1 MESLIAWL
9 FVAFLAAELMVESLL
24 NEANMR
30 HLERQWRERR
40 LPEFL
45 ADTIGP
51 ETHEKSVRYAL
62 TKGRFA
68 RWAAAYGTAL
78 TLVVLF
84 GGVLPWVD
92 RLAGGAGDFLP
103 LPEVP
108 GILFCLAVGG
118 VFVVAS
124 LPLRI
129 YSTFVLEERFGFNKT
144 DVRTFIM
151 DRVKGAVL
159 AVVLGAPFLY
169 GVLWLMKAAGAWW
182 WVYVFVFIFAFQGL
196 MLVIYPTLIAP
207 LFNRFSPVADD
218 SLRDAIAEL
227 AQRVGLRTSGI
238 YTMDGSKRS
247 GHSNAYFTGLGKAKR
262 IVLFDTLLEQLDRS
276 QLLSVLAH
284 EMGHYKMRHVLKGL
298 GLSAVFTLA
307 GLWVL
312 SLLLDYPPLFRTFG
326 LDEPA
331 HHTALVIFSLISGP
345 FTFWLA
351 PFMNHISRRH
361 EYEADDFA
369 VRLLEDGRPLEEALL
384 ALTVNNLSNP
394 TPHPWYSA
402 YHDSHPATAERIHAI
417 RVAGGGEA
425 VAAETAR
432 PGREPQGHEENRSP

>member
-1 MESLIAWL
+1 METVIACL
-9 FVAFLAAELMVESLL
+9 FLGFLVAELVVESLL

-30 HLERQWRERR
+30 HLERQWWEGR
-40 LPEFL
+40 LPDPF
-45 ADTIGP
+45 AASIGP

-62 TKGRFA
+62 ARGRFA
-68 RWAAAYGTAL
+68 RWSGVYGTVLAL
-78 TLVVLF
+78 LVLF

-92 RLAGGAGDFLP
+92 GLARGAGAFLP
-103 LPEVP
+103 VPEAR
-108 GILFCLAVGG
+108 GILFCLAVGAIFA
-118 VFVVAS
+118 VLS

-144 DVRTFIM
+144 DARTFVM
-151 DRVKGAVL
+151 DRIKGAVL

-169 GVLWLMKAAGAWW
+169 GVLWLMKATGAWW
-182 WVYVFVFIFAFQGL
+182 WLYVFGFVFAFQGL
-196 MLVIYPTLIAP
+196 MLVIYPTVIAP

-238 YTMDGSKRS
+238 YTMDGSRRS

-262 IVLFDTLLEQLDRS
+262 IVLFDTLLKQLDRR

-298 GLSAVFTLA
+298 GLSALFTLA

-312 SLLLDYPPLFRTFG
+312 SLLLDYGPLFRTFG
-326 LDEPA
+326 LAEPA

-351 PFMNHISRRH
+351 PFMNRISRRH
-361 EYEADDFA
+361 EYEADGFA
-369 VRLLEDGRPLEEALL
+369 VRLLDDGEPLEEALL

-402 YHDSHPATAERIHAI
+402 YHDSHPTTAERVEAI
-417 RVAGGGEA
+417 RAAAAGKN
-425 VAAETAR
+425 VAAASAA
-432 PGREPQGHEENRSP
+432 GAGI

>member
-1 MESLIAWL
+1 METVITCL
-9 FVAFLAAELMVESLL
+9 FLGFLSAELIVESLL

-30 HLERQWRERR
+30 HLERQWREGR
-40 LPEFL
+40 LPDGL
-45 ADTIGP
+45 AASIDS

-62 TKGRFA
+62 ARGRFA
-68 RWAAAYGTAL
+68 RWSALYGTGL
-78 TLVVLF
+78 TLLVLF

-92 RLAGGAGDFLP
+92 RVARDTGAYLP
-103 LPEVP
+103 VAEAA
-108 GILFCLAVGG
+108 GILFCLAIGG
-118 VFVVAS
+118 VFALLS

-129 YSTFVLEERFGFNKT
+129 YSTFVLEQRFGFNKT
-144 DVRTFIM
+144 AVRTFVM
-151 DRVKGAVL
+151 DRLKGAVL
-159 AVVLGAPFLY
+159 AVVIGAPFLY
-169 GVLWLMKAAGAWW
+169 GVLWLMKATGAWW
-182 WVYVFVFIFAFQGL
+182 WVYVFAFVFAFQGL

-238 YTMDGSKRS
+238 YTMDGSRRS

-262 IVLFDTLLEQLDRS
+262 IVLFDTLLEQLDRP
-276 QLLSVLAH
+276 QLLSVLGH

-326 LDEPA
+326 LDGPA
-331 HHTALVIFSLISGP
+331 HYTALVIFSLISGP

-351 PFMNHISRRH
+351 PFMNRISRRH

-369 VRLLEDGRPLEEALL
+369 VRLLKDGKPLEEALV

-402 YHDSHPATAERIHAI
+402 YHDSHPATAERVRAI
-417 RVAGGGEA
+417 RAVEGGLGKPAPAGGA
-425 VAAETAR
+425 
-432 PGREPQGHEENRSP
+432 HE

>member
-1 MESLIAWL
+1 METVI
-9 FVAFLAAELMVESLL
+9 AFLFLGFLSAELIVESLL

-30 HLERQWRERR
+30 HLKRQWREGR
-40 LPEFL
+40 LPDGL
-45 ADTIGP
+45 AASFDP

-62 TKGRFA
+62 ARGRLT
-68 RWAAAYGTAL
+68 RWSALYGAGL
-78 TLVVLF
+78 TLLVLF
-84 GGVLPWVD
+84 GGVLPWLD
-92 RLAGGAGDFLP
+92 GLTGDLGALLP
-103 LPEVP
+103 VAETP

-118 VFVVAS
+118 VFAVMS

-144 DVRTFIM
+144 DVRTFVM
-151 DRVKGAVL
+151 DRFKGTVL
-159 AVVLGAPFLY
+159 AVVIGAPFLY
-169 GVLWLMKAAGAWW
+169 GVLWLMKATGAWW
-182 WVYVFVFIFAFQGL
+182 WVYVFAFVFAFQGL

-227 AQRVGLRTSGI
+227 AQRVGLQTSGI
-238 YTMDGSKRS
+238 FTMDGSKRS

-262 IVLFDTLLEQLDRS
+262 IVLFDTLLEQLDRP

-298 GLSAVFTLA
+298 GVSAIFTLA

-326 LDEPA
+326 LDGPA
-331 HHTALVIFSLISGP
+331 HYTALVIFSLISGP

-351 PFMNHISRRH
+351 PFMNRISRRH
-361 EYEADDFA
+361 EYEADGFA
-369 VRLLEDGRPLEEALL
+369 VRLLEDGQPLEEALV

-394 TPHPWYSA
+394 TPHPWYST
-402 YHDSHPATAERIHAI
+402 YHDSHPATAERVRAI
-417 RVAGGGEA
+417 RA
-425 VAAETAR
+425 VAMGLGGDAAVADNAA
-432 PGREPQGHEENRSP
+432 G

>member
-1 MESLIAWL
+1 METVIALL
-9 FVAFLAAELMVESLL
+9 FLTFLFAELVTESLL
-24 NEANMR
+24 NEANLK
-30 HLERQWRERR
+30 HLQRQWQERR
-40 LPEFL
+40 LPVFL
-45 ADTIGP
+45 AGNINQ
-51 ETHEKSVRYAL
+51 ETHEKSVRYAVAR
-62 TKGRFA
+62 GRFA
-68 RWAAAYGTAL
+68 RWSAVYGTVL

-84 GGVLPWVD
+84 GDVLPWVD
-92 RLAGGAGDFLP
+92 RLTRAAGSFLP
-103 LPEVP
+103 VSEAP
-108 GILFCLAVGG
+108 GILFCLAMGG
-118 VFVVAS
+118 LFAVMS
-124 LPLRI
+124 LPLRV
-129 YSTFVLEERFGFNKT
+129 YSTFVLEQRFGFNKT
-144 DVRTFIM
+144 DVRTFIT
-151 DRVKGAVL
+151 DRLKGTVL
-159 AVVLGAPFLY
+159 AVVIGAPFLY
-169 GVLWLMKAAGAWW
+169 GVLWLMQATGAWW
-182 WVYVFVFIFAFQGL
+182 WVYVFAFVFAFQGL
-196 MLVIYPTLIAP
+196 MLVLYPTLIAP

-262 IVLFDTLLEQLDRS
+262 IVLFDTLLEQLDRP

-284 EMGHYKMRHVLKGL
+284 EMGHYKMRHVLKNL
-298 GLSAVFTLA
+298 GLSALFLLA

-326 LDEPA
+326 LHEPA

-361 EYEADDFA
+361 EYEADGFA
-369 VRLLEDGRPLEEALL
+369 VRLLDDGKPLEEALL

-402 YHDSHPATAERIHAI
+402 YHDSHPATAERIQAI
-417 RVAGGGEA
+417 RVAGAGEDAAAAPGAGGGA
-425 VAAETAR
+425 
-432 PGREPQGHEENRSP
+432 

>member
-9 FVAFLAAELMVESLL
+9 FVAFLAAELIVESFL

-30 HLERQWRERR
+30 HLEGQWRRGR
-40 LPEFL
+40 LPDLF
-45 ADTIGP
+45 AAAISS

-62 TKGRFA
+62 ATGRFA
-68 RWAAAYGTAL
+68 RWSAVYGAAL

-92 RLAGGAGDFLP
+92 RLSRGAGAFLP
-103 LPEVP
+103 VAEAA

-118 VFVVAS
+118 FFAAAS
-124 LPLRI
+124 LPPRI

-144 DVRTFIM
+144 DVRTFVT
-151 DRVKGAVL
+151 DRVKGVVL
-159 AVVLGAPFLY
+159 AVALGTPFLY
-169 GVLWLMKAAGAWW
+169 GVLWLMKVAGAWW
-182 WVYVFVFIFAFQGL
+182 WVCVFAFVLAFQGL
-196 MLVIYPTLIAP
+196 MLVVYPTLIAP

-218 SLRDAIAEL
+218 SLRDAITEL

-262 IVLFDTLLEQLDRS
+262 IVLFDTLMEQLDRG

-298 GLSAVFTLA
+298 VLSAVFTLA

-331 HHTALVIFSLISGP
+331 HHTALVIFTLISGP

-361 EYEADDFA
+361 EYEADGFA
-369 VRLLEDGRPLEEALL
+369 VRLLEDGKPLEEALL

-402 YHDSHPATAERIHAI
+402 YHDSHPATAERVRAI
-417 RVAGGGEA
+417 R
-425 VAAETAR
+425 AAAA
-432 PGREPQGHEENRSP
+432 GHEVVATAAPGARTGA

>member
-1 MESLIAWL
+1 MEMVIVSLFL
-9 FVAFLAAELMVESLL
+9 GFLAAELLVESLL

-30 HLERQWRERR
+30 HLERQWREGR
-40 LPEFL
+40 LPDAF
-45 ADTIGP
+45 AAHISP

-62 TKGRFA
+62 ARGRFG
-68 RWAAAYGTAL
+68 RWSAVYGAGL
-78 TLVVLF
+78 TLLVLF

-92 RLAGGAGDFLP
+92 GLARGAGAFLP
-103 LPEVP
+103 VPEAA

-118 VFVVAS
+118 VFAVMS
-124 LPLRI
+124 LPLRV
-129 YSTFVLEERFGFNKT
+129 YATFVLEERFGFNKT
-144 DVRTFIM
+144 DARTFLM
-151 DRVKGAVL
+151 DRLKGTVL
-159 AVVLGAPFLY
+159 AVVIGAPFLY
-169 GVLWLMKAAGAWW
+169 GVLWLMQATGAWW
-182 WVYVFVFIFAFQGL
+182 WVYVFGFVFAFQGL
-196 MLVIYPTLIAP
+196 MLVVYPTLIAP

-218 SLRDAIAEL
+218 SLKDAIAEL

-262 IVLFDTLLEQLDRS
+262 IVLFDTLLEQLDRP

-298 GLSAVFTLA
+298 ALSAVFTLA

-312 SLLLDYPPLFRTFG
+312 SLLLDYPPLFRAFG
-326 LDEPA
+326 LAEPA

-351 PFMNHISRRH
+351 PFMNRISRRH
-361 EYEADDFA
+361 EYEADGFA
-369 VRLLEDGRPLEEALL
+369 VRLLEDGKPLEEALL

-417 RVAGGGEA
+417 RIAGAGVG
-425 VAAETAR
+425 AAAAAA
-432 PGREPQGHEENRSP
+432 PGAGAGA

>member
-9 FVAFLAAELMVESLL
+9 FVAFLAAELIVESLL

-45 ADTIGP
+45 ANTISP

-62 TKGRFA
+62 AKGRFA
-68 RWAAAYGTAL
+68 RWSAAYGTAL

-92 RLAGGAGDFLP
+92 RLASGAGGFLP
-103 LPEVP
+103 VSEAG

-118 VFVVAS
+118 VFAVAS

-144 DVRTFIM
+144 DVRTFVT
-151 DRVKGAVL
+151 DRVKGTVL

-169 GVLWLMKAAGAWW
+169 GVLWLMKATGAWW
-182 WVYVFVFIFAFQGL
+182 WVYVFAFVFAFQGL

-361 EYEADDFA
+361 EYEADGFA
-369 VRLLEDGRPLEEALL
+369 VRLLDDGKPLEEALL

-402 YHDSHPATAERIHAI
+402 YHDSHPATAERVRAI
-417 RVAGGGEA
+417 RAAGAGEEVATAAAPGGRAGA
-425 VAAETAR
+425 
-432 PGREPQGHEENRSP
+432 

>member
-1 MESLIAWL
+1 MEYVIASL
-9 FVAFLAAELMVESLL
+9 FLTFLVAELATESLL
-24 NEANMR
+24 NEANLR
-30 HLERQWRERR
+30 HLERQWREGR
-40 LPEFL
+40 LPELL
-45 ADTIGP
+45 AGRISP
-51 ETHEKSVRYAL
+51 ETHAKSVRYAL
-62 TKGRFA
+62 ARGRFA
-68 RWAAAYGTAL
+68 RWSAVYGTAL

-92 RLAGGAGDFLP
+92 RLTRGAGSFLP
-103 LPEVP
+103 VSEAG

-118 VFVVAS
+118 IFVVAS

-129 YSTFVLEERFGFNKT
+129 YATFVLEERFGFNKT
-144 DVRTFIM
+144 DVRTFVM
-151 DRVKGAVL
+151 DRVKGTVL
-159 AVVLGAPFLY
+159 ALVIGAPFLY
-169 GVLWLMKAAGAWW
+169 GVLWLMKATGAWW
-182 WVYVFVFIFAFQGL
+182 WVYVFAFVFAFQGL

-262 IVLFDTLLEQLDRS
+262 IVLFDTLLEQLDRG

-312 SLLLDYPPLFRTFG
+312 SLLLDYPPMFRTFG

-369 VRLLEDGRPLEEALL
+369 VRLLDDGKPLEEALL

-402 YHDSHPATAERIHAI
+402 YHDSHPATAERVRAI
-417 RVAGGGEA
+417 RAAGAGEE
-425 VAAETAR
+425 VAAAAA
-432 PGREPQGHEENRSP
+432 PGGRAGA

>member
-1 MESLIAWL
+1 METVIACL
-9 FVAFLAAELMVESLL
+9 FLGFLATELIVESLL

-30 HLERQWRERR
+30 HLERQWREGQ
-40 LPEFL
+40 LPDLF
-45 ADTIGP
+45 AASIGP

-62 TKGRFA
+62 ARGRFA
-68 RWAAAYGTAL
+68 RWSGVYGTGLAL
-78 TLVVLF
+78 LVLF
-84 GGVLPWVD
+84 GGVLPWAD
-92 RLAGGAGDFLP
+92 GLARGAGAFLP
-103 LPEVP
+103 VPEAG
-108 GILFCLAVGG
+108 GILFCLAVGA
-118 VFVVAS
+118 VFAVLS

-144 DVRTFIM
+144 DARTFVM
-151 DRVKGAVL
+151 DRIKGALL

-169 GVLWLMKAAGAWW
+169 GVLWLMKATGTWW
-182 WVYVFVFIFAFQGL
+182 WLYVFGFVFAFQSL
-196 MLVIYPTLIAP
+196 MLVIYPSLIAP

-238 YTMDGSKRS
+238 YTMDGSRRS

-262 IVLFDTLLEQLDRS
+262 IVLFDTLLEQLDRR

-298 GLSAVFTLA
+298 ALSALFTLA

-312 SLLLDYPPLFRTFG
+312 SLLLDYAPLFRTFG
-326 LDEPA
+326 LAEPA

-351 PFMNHISRRH
+351 PFMNRISRRH
-361 EYEADDFA
+361 EYEADGFA
-369 VRLLEDGRPLEEALL
+369 VRLLEDGTPLEEALL

-402 YHDSHPATAERIHAI
+402 YHDSHPATAERVEAI
-417 RVAGGGEA
+417 RAMAAGEN
-425 VAAETAR
+425 VAAASTA
-432 PGREPQGHEENRSP
+432 GTGI